1 MSAMQARYPVSNAN
15 ALGVM
20 SPYLSEQNFYRSAG
34 GYGGLPA
41 APVGMYSAANADPYS
56 AGLSRHYG
64 PYSHPH
70 QAPKDLVKP
79 PYSYIALITMAIQ
92 SAPDKK
98 VTLNGIYQFIMDKFP
113 FYRENKQGWQNSIR
127 HNLSL
132 NECFVKVPRDD
143 KKPGKGSYW
152 SLDPDSYNMFEN
164 GSFLRRRRRFKKKD
178 VHRDKDMQQ
187 QQGGKE
193 HGEESTKKEHGTQ
206 QQQHQQLLCSEGSG
220 SEGSRALS
228 PPPPPHSRGSPA
240 AILVVP
246 KIESPDSS
254 NVAQDSPRSV
264 ASNRSGSMESGLT
277 ESSAH
282 GVGGGS
288 GGAGGGGGGGVVGGF
303 GVVDSPPSTAMLRAA
318 GLHGINGGELGHA
331 LVSPPRPLMLPLMS
345 LHYAQPQQA
354 SVYSPCGQGAEAGG
368 GAGVV
373 GGGGQPY
380 HCSLQTMSL
389 QYAAGE
395 RAEQGPSSASVSLH
409 EDTSP
414 SPDHAITSTVP
425 HLGALNLSSSQHH
438 QQQHQQQQQHH
449 HQQQHQQHH
458 QDGILSALQ
467 ASHHGAQDQGGVARL
482 PSWYMGQDSGHGASG
497 AGSFVTQ
504 QQQQQHFGTR
514 DIFDPP
520 PRLGLM
526 EGLAASAAAAQVSAS
541 SSCQMSFRSATLYR
555 SGTYP
560 AAYDCNSWG
569 KECERELIKTDT
581 AYKAVDDQHH
591 ARPPLSHQVLMVA
604 HRTRR

>member
-1 MSAMQARYPVSNAN
+1 MAIRDSQTGRLTLAEINDYLMSKFPFFRGSYTGWRNSVRHNLSLNECFVKVLRDPSRPWGKDNFWMINPDSEYTFADGVFRRRRKRISRSRGGSGSEGRATPSPPPPPPPGDTAQTPCRRYGGREAGPKFSSPFAIESLLSRPHREQSSEASERARGAKPPTSTAAPPAMSAMQARYPVSNAN

-20 SPYLSEQNFYRSAG
+20 SPYLNEQNFYRSAG

-178 VHRDKDMQQ
+178 
-187 QQGGKE
+187 
-193 HGEESTKKEHGTQ
+193 
-206 QQQHQQLLCSEGSG
+206 
-220 SEGSRALS
+220 
-228 PPPPPHSRGSPA
+228 
-240 AILVVP
+240 
-246 KIESPDSS
+246 
-254 NVAQDSPRSV
+254 
-264 ASNRSGSMESGLT
+264 
-277 ESSAH
+277 
-282 GVGGGS
+282 
-288 GGAGGGGGGGVVGGF
+288 
-303 GVVDSPPSTAMLRAA
+303 
-318 GLHGINGGELGHA
+318 
-331 LVSPPRPLMLPLMS
+331 
-345 LHYAQPQQA
+345 
-354 SVYSPCGQGAEAGG
+354 
-368 GAGVV
+368 
-373 GGGGQPY
+373 
-380 HCSLQTMSL
+380 
-389 QYAAGE
+389 
-395 RAEQGPSSASVSLH
+395 GPSSASVSLH

-414 SPDHAITSTVP
+414 SPDHAITST
-425 HLGALNLSSSQHH
+425 
-438 QQQHQQQQQHH
+438 
-449 HQQQHQQHH
+449 
-458 QDGILSALQ
+458 

-504 QQQQQHFGTR
+504 QQQQQHFGSR
-514 DIFDPP
+514 DMFDPP

-560 AAYDCNSWG
+560 AAYDCS
-569 KECERELIKTDT
+569 K
-581 AYKAVDDQHH
+581 Y
-591 ARPPLSHQVLMVA
+591 
-604 HRTRR
+604 